1 MRQTRLPARNMVGP
15 IRWSC
20 AGNDPKNPQIRCS
33 HSVYLDVP
41 QALVRADIVFGSTF
55 LATASPPSTPA
66 LRSNRHSGRCG
77 SVPQSRDFVPWRFS
91 DAAGRRAWQSC
102 A

>member
-1 MRQTRLPARNMVGP
+1 MHP
-15 IRWSC
+15 IGV
-20 AGNDPKNPQIRCS
+20 ANLQMGCS

-41 QALVRADIVFGSTF
+41 QALVRADIVFGSAF

-66 LRSNRHSGRCG
+66 LRSNRHSGRCAR
-77 SVPQSRDFVPWRFS
+77 VPQSRDFVPWRFS

-102 A
+102 G